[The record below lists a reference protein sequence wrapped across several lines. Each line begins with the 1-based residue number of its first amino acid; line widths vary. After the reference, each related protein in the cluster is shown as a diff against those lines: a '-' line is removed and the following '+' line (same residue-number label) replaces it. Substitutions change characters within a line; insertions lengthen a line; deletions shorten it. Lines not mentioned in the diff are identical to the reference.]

1 MNGQLTAADFA
12 ANGVINPA
20 QSEII
25 RNRLYDFLLY
35 PAAGTTQ
42 LTFFSLPVGQGITSA
57 QGATVGSAKTLSDT
71 NMQLGGQLPNGQMY
85 VVESIEVL
93 FLPGS
98 TSTANTYTPA
108 AVYSFAAVAAAAVG
122 AAVNDVNLILQTG
135 QLDFNILNKNYLR
148 EPMLMAFPPKAMIDV
163 SAAIGN
169 NSATTSVNVS
179 QIAKAVGRPYYI
191 DPKISIRPAV
201 NFEVKLSWPGAVAPT
216 SGFNG
221 RIGVLFDGGFMRASQ

>member
-98 TSTANTYTPA
+98 VSTANTYTPA
-108 AVYSFAAVAAAAVG
+108 AVYAFAAVAAAAVG

-148 EPMLMAFPPKAMIDV
+148 EPMLMAFPPKAMTEL
-163 SAAIGN
+163 SAAIAS
-169 NSATTSVNVS
+169 NSATTSLVS
-179 QIAKAVGRPYYI
+179 AQLAKAAGRPYYI

-201 NFEVKLSWPGAVAPT
+201 NFEVKISWPGAVAPT

>member
-25 RNRLYDFLLY
+25 RNRLYDFNLY
-35 PAAGTTQ
+35 PAAGISS
-42 LTFFSLPVGQGITSA
+42 LTFFAQQVGQGITSA
-57 QGATVGSAKTLSDT
+57 QGATVGSGKTLSDT
-71 NMQLGGQLPNGQMY
+71 NMQLAGQLPNGQMY

-98 TSTANTYTPA
+98 VSTANTYTPA
-108 AVYSFAAVAAAAVG
+108 SVYAFAAVAAASIG

-148 EPMLMAFPPKAMIDV
+148 EPMLMAFPPKAMIDLT
-163 SAAIGN
+163 AAVGT
-169 NSATTSVNVS
+169 NSATTSLVS
-179 QIAKAVGRPYYI
+179 AQLAKATGRPYYI

-201 NFEVKLSWPGAVAPT
+201 NFEVKISWPGVVATPST
-216 SGFNG
+216 FNG
-221 RIGVLFDGGFMRASQ
+221 RMGVLFDGGFMRASQ